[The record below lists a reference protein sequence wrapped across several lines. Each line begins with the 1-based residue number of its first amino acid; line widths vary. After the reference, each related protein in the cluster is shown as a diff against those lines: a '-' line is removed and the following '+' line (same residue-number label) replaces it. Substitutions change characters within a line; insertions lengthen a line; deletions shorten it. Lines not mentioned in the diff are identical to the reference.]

1 MSVTYVISDPEGLSP
16 SHLFPLYPQVLEG
29 KEKLIICGDIL
40 DSTAPSIDFGKL
52 DSDFKTK
59 LFKLKSNN
67 IRNILDIV
75 VNDNISI
82 AFGNRD
88 LNKLKVLP
96 LTRLEINSTQGNI
109 IQSFNN
115 GTQNINLN
123 GYFKIKNIINKQWS
137 CKMSN
142 WYPFWG
148 GAMDKPENKKYWK
161 NDEQL
166 LGKGFFEDRFIKIF
180 GVDTAQGTMSAQ
192 NLKYTIVKELGL
204 YDITQDILDEVRI
217 SRENYNLLKEDYF
230 SFVVLAVFRSMLLP
244 GPKID
249 KNSDIYNFFYFS
261 KKSSELKPIQNHS
274 EMNQNMFRGLLHSM
288 FMQKKNNMILTQ
300 CIESMLSKKC
310 TEESSTF
317 LFSHGGVSKEII
329 QFNTIQ
335 EIKNILI
342 SENSDITTLKNIIT
356 NAQMTGGFYKKL
368 DSEVVVNDI
377 LTPINNFNRSMK
389 EVIQNIL
396 KESDMLKPSNDML
409 VLLIASATFECAALN
424 NKFTAGINC
433 DNVGRLKENSDSLS
447 TMSGIKKLREKNNV
461 FFHKD
466 NLYNIFGHNPNGF
479 GTSISLYERKKQLKK
494 VTRLDKVK
502 NFLKQTVKQEQGDN
516 KTYLV
521 NLDSSNTFIGTSL
534 NASIINTELKT
545 SSYIKIHNNDIEMK
559 THIYIVTTPEQK
571 FDIPTTVTENTDIL
585 LGIKNTHMIAFNK
598 NSNHFTNEE
607 TQLTEINIDNTIN
620 EQSDILLRMVK
631 DNNKIFY
638 HGIVKDYVSV
648 KDHVIFT
655 YFIGGFSKCICI
667 MEKNE
672 FVNYFMKNEYKQK
685 YLKYKAK
692 YMELKNKQLN

>member
-67 IRNILDIV
+67 IRTILDIV

-123 GYFKIKNIINKQWS
+123 GYFEIKNIINKQWS

-148 GAMDKPENKKYWK
+148 GAMDKLENKKYWK

-204 YDITQDILDEVRI
+204 YDITRDILDEVRI
-217 SRENYNLLKEDYF
+217 SREDYNLLKEDYF

-335 EIKNILI
+335 KIKNILI

-461 FFHKD
+461 FFHKN

-571 FDIPTTVTENTDIL
+571 FDIPTITENTDIL
-585 LGIKNTHMIAFNK
+585 SGIKNTHMVAFNQ
-598 NSNHFTNEE
+598 NSNHFTNKE

-620 EQSDILLRMVK
+620 EQSDIVLRMIK

-648 KDHVIFT
+648 KDYVIFT

-672 FVNYFMKNEYKQK
+672 FVNYFMKKEYEQK